1 MKVRNPLAL
10 NHSLSFILQTGKN
23 GSGAPYAAR
32 IALGRLSLYLVGAT
46 IAYAVTVM
54 GTLLFFRELEINRK
68 LQEHVLKLESEKR
81 LYQSYPLPD
90 RLLANAPAPAAAS
103 NNAPSAQTPHHE
115 RTVAH
120 ANATT
125 AEKPKAEGAAASDV
139 VARINDLRA
148 ECAEDN
154 CSIRLGMVT
163 SQPGTAV
170 GKLLLV
176 LETEVPRIGG
186 ANPSTPLRK
195 RFFFYPGNSA
205 RDEMDPNQL
214 GTLEQ
219 KSFRFNR
226 VLQTNT
232 VFKMGKLLR
241 PLAINAYVFDSEKQL
256 LQHERKV
263 IESEEQ

>member
-32 IALGRLSLYLVGAT
+32 ISLGRLSLYLIGAT
-46 IAYAVTVM
+46 VAYTFTLM

-90 RLLANAPAPAAAS
+90 RLLSSAPATASVPNAPT
-103 NNAPSAQTPHHE
+103 NPSAPHHE

-120 ANATT
+120 ASPATV
-125 AEKPKAEGAAASDV
+125 EKPKAEGATNDV

>member
-23 GSGAPYAAR
+23 GSGEPYAAR
-32 IALGRLSLYLVGAT
+32 VALNRLSLYLIGAT
-46 IAYAVTVM
+46 VAYAFTVM

-90 RLLANAPAPAAAS
+90 RLLSSAPTTATAEETGNS
-103 NNAPSAQTPHHE
+103 PSTRVARHE

-120 ANATT
+120 AAPV
-125 AEKPKAEGAAASDV
+125 EKPKVEGAVADAI
-139 VARINDLRA
+139 VARINDLRV

-170 GKLLLV
+170 GRLLLV

-195 RFFFYPGNSA
+195 RYFFYPGNSA

-219 KSFRFNR
+219 KAFRFNR